1 MKTYRNMRD
10 LNELVKNICL
20 LIASL
25 LALLLFYLLNNINK
39 LKLVNANVYDDL
51 FGVNV
56 NQQKDQL

>member
-1 MKTYRNMRD
+1 MRD